1 MMTAAAAEKGGEM
14 LLFLPS
20 GVAVRYSFGCLGWVN
35 YW

>member
-20 GVAVRYSFGCLGWVN
+20 GVAVEVLFWVFGVG
-35 YW
+35 